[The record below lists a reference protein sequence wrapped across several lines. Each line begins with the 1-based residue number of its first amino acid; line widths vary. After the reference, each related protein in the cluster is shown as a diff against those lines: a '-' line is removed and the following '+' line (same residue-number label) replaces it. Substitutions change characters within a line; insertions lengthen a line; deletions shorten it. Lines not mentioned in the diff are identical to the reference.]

1 MDQNSILKNP
11 LSNKCVFVHIAQ
23 IWQVFQSCFIFPH
36 FKTREIELI
45 YPRSWIWTKKNPSF
59 SKSFLTLPMF
69 LHLLRQFDKF
79 FQFFIIF
86 IFRLPSGPVCRNK
99 KYLSIPDLDFGRK
112 KSLFGS
118 DLYRCWMHLP
128 FNWHCFSDHSPQIW
142 TTVSTLLGQALTFLY
157 VAF

>member
-1 MDQNSILKNP
+1 MSTPTFLLPTPVEYSEATWKKATKCKKELSYLSQILN
-11 LSNKCVFVHIAQ
+11 LNG
-23 IWQVFQSCFIFPH
+23 
-36 FKTREIELI
+36 
-45 YPRSWIWTKKNPSF
+45 KNPSF
-59 SKSFLTLPMF
+59 TKIFLILPEF

-86 IFRLPSGPVCRNK
+86 IFRLQCGPVCRNK

-142 TTVSTLLGQALTFLY
+142 TTVSTLLSQALTFLY